1 MGEAIDKRNFGYA
14 MCFGL
19 KILFDTVNYDS

>member
-14 MCFGL
+14 MYFGL
-19 KILFDTVNYDS
+19 KNLFDTVNYDS